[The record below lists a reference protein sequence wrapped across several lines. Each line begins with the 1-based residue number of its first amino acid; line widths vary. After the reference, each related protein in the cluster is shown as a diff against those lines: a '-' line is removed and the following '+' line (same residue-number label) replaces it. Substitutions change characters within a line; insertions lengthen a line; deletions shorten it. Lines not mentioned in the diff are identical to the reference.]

1 MKKYAKIM
9 MVKCKKKKTW
19 MIKYIKIKKLSS
31 KIYKNNRR
39 KICEI
44 IIIK

>member
-1 MKKYAKIM
+1 
-9 MVKCKKKKTW
+9 